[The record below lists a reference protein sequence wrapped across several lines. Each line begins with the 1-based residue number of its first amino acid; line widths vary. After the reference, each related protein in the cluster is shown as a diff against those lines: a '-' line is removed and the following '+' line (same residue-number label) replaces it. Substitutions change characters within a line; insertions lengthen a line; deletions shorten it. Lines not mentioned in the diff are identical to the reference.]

1 MKTLDAH
8 GDRKD
13 LPPAPAGKRRKNQ
26 AHFDLRERLYEV
38 TGVDLT
44 ALPGMDAM
52 TAQTVVSE
60 CGTDMGRFATEK
72 HFSSWLGLCPNH
84 EITGG
89 KVRRRRT
96 RKVRNRA
103 AQALRGAA
111 QSLHKSKSAL
121 GAYYRRMR
129 GRLGP
134 AKAITA
140 TAHKLAILIYR
151 MFQYGMKYVEQ
162 GQQLYEQQYQERT
175 RRLLAKRARQMGY
188 AMVDLQTG
196 EVVS

>member
-1 MKTLDAH
+1 M
-8 GDRKD
+8 
-13 LPPAPAGKRRKNQ
+13 
-26 AHFDLRERLYEV
+26 
-38 TGVDLT
+38 DLT
-44 ALPGMDAM
+44 ILPGIDAM
-52 TAQTVVSE
+52 TAQTLVSE
-60 CGTDMGRFATEK
+60 CGTELSRFATEK

-84 EITGG
+84 EISGG
-89 KVRRRRT
+89 KVLRRRT
-96 RKVRNRA
+96 RRVRNRA
-103 AQALRGAA
+103 ARALRVAA
-111 QSLHKSKSAL
+111 QSLHKSKTAL

-151 MFQYGMKYVEQ
+151 MFRYGMKYVEQ
-162 GQQLYEQQYQERT
+162 GQDLYEQQYQQRT
-175 RRLLAKRARQMGY
+175 RRLLAKRVRQMGY

>member
-1 MKTLDAH
+1 
-8 GDRKD
+8 
-13 LPPAPAGKRRKNQ
+13 
-26 AHFDLRERLYEV
+26 LYEV

-44 ALPGMDAM
+44 VLPGIDAM

-60 CGTDMGRFATEK
+60 CGTELSRFATEK

-84 EITGG
+84 QISGG
-89 KVRRRRT
+89 KVLRRRT
-96 RKVRNRA
+96 RRVRNRA
-103 AQALRGAA
+103 AQALRVAA
-111 QSLHKSKSAL
+111 QSLHKSKTAL

-151 MFQYGMKYVEQ
+151 MFRHGMTYVEQ
-162 GQQLYEQQYQERT
+162 GQELYEQQYQERT
-175 RRLLAKRARQMGY
+175 RRLLAKRVRQIGY

-196 EVVS
+196 EIVS